1 MGPATAN
8 ADIHKGNLNLNLN
21 LSKTNLNMSIT
32 MQTYLNLRRNA
43 YSQRKTN
50 LNMSKQILA
59 N

>member
-8 ADIHKGNLNLNLN
+8 ADIHKGNMYLNLN

-32 MQTYLNLRRNA
+32 MQKHLNLRRNA

-50 LNMSKQILA
+50 LNMSKQI
-59 N
+59 